1 MCASTEDVQH
11 AWTEQGE
18 GEETVKPCSHFQTC
32 PSGAQGMVRAV
43 ETHCEPAATD
53 AHHYIL
59 VPAQECSLPSMD
71 PNMKRPQGMVRDH
84 NRFIN
89 WNEYTTGADVD
100 TGGGRAH
107 MGVEGL

>member
-1 MCASTEDVQH
+1 M
-11 AWTEQGE
+11 
-18 GEETVKPCSHFQTC
+18 
-32 PSGAQGMVRAV
+32 
-43 ETHCEPAATD
+43 ETHCEPAVTD

-59 VPAQECSLPSMD
+59 FPAKERSLPSMD
-71 PNMKRPQGMVRDH
+71 HNMKGTQVMVRDH
-84 NRFIN
+84 NMFIN